1 MLRTLPI
8 AATALT
14 AATVLT
20 AGIGLTAAPALA
32 DEAVTYEVN
41 GAAYEGYLAMPEG
54 APSGLVLVIHD
65 WDGLGDYERRRADM
79 LAELGYAAFAADLY
93 GAGNRPQETAAK
105 KAATAELYADREVMR
120 ARILAGL
127 ATARER
133 AGDLQAVVM
142 GYCFGG
148 AATLEL
154 ARSGAAEDVVAYTS
168 FHGGLATPEGQSW
181 EGVDA
186 FVLVAHGGAD
196 AAISLD
202 DVAQLAR
209 EMEAAETPYEIQI
222 YSGAPHAFTVF
233 GSERYR
239 EGADEQSWTAFTV
252 LLSERLDR

>member
-1 MLRTLPI
+1 
-8 AATALT
+8 
-14 AATVLT
+14 
-20 AGIGLTAAPALA
+20 
-32 DEAVTYEVN
+32 
-41 GAAYEGYLAMPEG
+41 
-54 APSGLVLVIHD
+54 
-65 WDGLGDYERRRADM
+65 M

-93 GAGNRPQETAAK
+93 GAGNRPESIDARKAETAA
-105 KAATAELYADREVMR
+105 LYEDRDAMR
-120 ARILAGL
+120 ARILGGL

-133 AGDLQAVVM
+133 VGDLPAVVM

-196 AAISLD
+196 SSISLD
-202 DVAQLAR
+202 DVAQLGR
-209 EMEAAETPYEIQI
+209 ELEAAGTPYEIQI

-233 GSERYR
+233 GSERYQER
-239 EGADEQSWTAFTV
+239 ADEQSWAAFTDLV
-252 LLSERLDR
+252 AERIGD

>member
-1 MLRTLPI
+1 MLRTL
-8 AATALT
+8 LT
-14 AATVLT
+14 AAV
-20 AGIGLTAAPALA
+20 ALTAAPALA
-32 DEAVTYEVN
+32 GEAVTYEVD
-41 GAAYEGYLAMPEG
+41 GAAYEGYLATPDGE
-54 APSGLVLVIHD
+54 PTGLVLVIHD
-65 WDGLGDYERRRADM
+65 WDGLGAYEERRADM

-93 GAGNRPQETAAK
+93 GAGNRPESIDARKAETAA
-105 KAATAELYADREVMR
+105 LYEDRDAMR
-120 ARILAGL
+120 ARILGGL

-133 AGDLQAVVM
+133 VGDLPAVVM

-196 AAISLD
+196 SSISLD
-202 DVAQLAR
+202 DVAQLGR
-209 EMEAAETPYEIQI
+209 ELEAAGTPYEIQI

-233 GSERYR
+233 GSERYQER
-239 EGADEQSWTAFTV
+239 ADEQSWAAFTDLV
-252 LLSERLDR
+252 AERIGD

>member
-1 MLRTLPI
+1 MITRE
-8 AATALT
+8 
-14 AATVLT
+14 VEY
-20 AGIGLTAAPALA
+20 AAPEPDDGGARAGGGGA
-32 DEAVTYEVN
+32 DRPGSPGPDDGRVTMR
-41 GAAYEGYLAMPEG
+41 GYLA
-54 APSGLVLVIHD
+54 APDDASGCPGVLIAHAWGGRDAFVCQ
-65 WDGLGDYERRRADM
+65 RARD

-105 KAATAELYADREVMR
+105 KAETAKLYEDRQAMR
-120 ARILAGL
+120 ARILGGL

-133 AGDLQAVVM
+133 AGDLPAVVM

-186 FVLVAHGGAD
+186 FVLIAHGGAD

-209 EMEAAETPYEIQI
+209 ELEAAETPYEIQI

-239 EGADEQSWTAFTV
+239 ERADAESWNAFTD
-252 LLSERLDR
+252 LLAERL